1 MKRTKLTSLGV
12 ALGITLTLASCY
24 EDKGNYDYSF
34 DSLNEIKGVSFTPA
48 SVTSLNGQKIEFS
61 QPFEGTETK
70 RVEVSVDQTLGTGI
84 DNLAFQW
91 ARSYTD
97 ADGKTV
103 KDTLT
108 TAGYLDVEIPSNRL
122 MEYYVLLKV
131 KDKTTDLAYYTRLY
145 IKTRPIFQNSL
156 FVLHTQQG
164 ETKLGNIETI
174 GADTNI
180 SPDAYKTVNPDATD
194 NPFSNSIGMDFQA
207 MYDLGTRG
215 TIEEFAVF
223 NSNGTSSIYNPFGLT
238 QIGH

>member
-1 MKRTKLTSLGV
+1 M
-12 ALGITLTLASCY
+12 LTLASCY

-61 QPFEGTETK
+61 QPLEGTETK

-131 KDKTTDLAYYTRLY
+131 KDMIPSANGKFTRLSLPSMRKVLIVTPATLY
-145 IKTRPIFQNSL
+145 I
-156 FVLHTQQG
+156 
-164 ETKLGNIETI
+164 
-174 GADTNI
+174 
-180 SPDAYKTVNPDATD
+180 
-194 NPFSNSIGMDFQA
+194 
-207 MYDLGTRG
+207 
-215 TIEEFAVF
+215 
-223 NSNGTSSIYNPFGLT
+223 LT
-238 QIGH
+238 TCPLAPVICITPPA

>member
-1 MKRTKLTSLGV
+1 MKRTKITSLGV

-61 QPFEGTETK
+61 QPLEGTETK

-145 IKTRPIFQNSL
+145 IKTRPIFQDRKS
-156 FVLHTQQG
+156 V
-164 ETKLGNIETI
+164 
-174 GADTNI
+174 
-180 SPDAYKTVNPDATD
+180 V
-194 NPFSNSIGMDFQA
+194 
-207 MYDLGTRG
+207 
-215 TIEEFAVF
+215 
-223 NSNGTSSIYNPFGLT
+223 
-238 QIGH
+238 

>member
-1 MKRTKLTSLGV
+1 MKRTKITSLGV

-24 EDKGNYDYSF
+24 EDKGNYDYCF

-61 QPFEGTETK
+61 QPLEGTETK

-122 MEYYVLLKV
+122 MEYY
-131 KDKTTDLAYYTRLY
+131 
-145 IKTRPIFQNSL
+145 
-156 FVLHTQQG
+156 
-164 ETKLGNIETI
+164 EI
-174 GADTNI
+174 GRAH
-180 SPDAYKTVNPDATD
+180 V
-194 NPFSNSIGMDFQA
+194 
-207 MYDLGTRG
+207 
-215 TIEEFAVF
+215 
-223 NSNGTSSIYNPFGLT
+223 
-238 QIGH
+238 